1 MKGSDVIIDA
11 FTELAPRYEQVVD
24 SEFQRFW
31 GWSYAGFVDRLIEV
45 AAVGAHD
52 RVLDVATG
60 TAVIPRRLLEQGE
73 ADRLIVGLDITFT
86 MLRHAQAGLQSAGSS
101 DAVRLTCGSAMAMPF
116 PEGFFDAVIC
126 GLGTHHMDVRTTLA
140 EMKRVLRP
148 GGWLT
153 IADVAAS
160 PHWRLPGVQTLLRL
174 VALLYYL
181 PGKNLSRAWAEA
193 AAVSN
198 VRTADEWRSIL
209 AEFGF
214 AEVDVTMLPSRRF
227 WSPSP
232 LVLRATRH

>member
-1 MKGSDVIIDA
+1 VSGSDVIINA

-31 GWSYAGFVDRLIEV
+31 GWSYAGFVERLIELAGV
-45 AAVGAHD
+45 AADD

-60 TAVIPRRLLEQGE
+60 TAVIPRQLLEQGNG
-73 ADRLIVGLDITFT
+73 DGRIVGLDITFT
-86 MLRHAQAGLQSAGSS
+86 MLRHAQGALRSAGSS

-116 PEGFFDAVIC
+116 PEDNFDAVIC
-126 GLGTHHMDVRTTLA
+126 GLGTHHMDVHTTLA
-140 EMKRVLRP
+140 EMRRVLRP

-160 PHWRLPGVQTLLRL
+160 PQWKLPGVQTLLKL

-209 AEFGF
+209 AECGF
-214 AEVDVTMLPSRRF
+214 AEVEVTMLPSRRF

-232 LVLRATRH
+232 LVLRATKH